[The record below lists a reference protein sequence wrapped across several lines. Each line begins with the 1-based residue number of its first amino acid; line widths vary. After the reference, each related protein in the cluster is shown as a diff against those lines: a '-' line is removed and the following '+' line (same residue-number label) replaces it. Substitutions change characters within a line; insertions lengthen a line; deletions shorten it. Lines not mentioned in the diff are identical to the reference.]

1 VSSTSYR
8 TADNRLLAALP
19 NSDRRRVVASCDL
32 VELDLADVLY
42 AAWEPLDCIYFP
54 TTSFISLTVPQ
65 GDSAAFEVGLVG
77 REGMLGLALALD
89 GGLSSERAVVQGA
102 GAALRLDIAGLRS
115 ELRRSAALRDQI
127 DRYVHVRLSQ
137 LAQSAICAH
146 FHLLESRLARRLLM
160 TQDRAGANTFTVTQ
174 EVLASKLGV
183 RRVGVTKAASA
194 LQKRRLIHYSRGDIT
209 VLDRRGLLAASCR
222 CYKIDQDSYDRIR
235 RQ

>member
-1 VSSTSYR
+1 
-8 TADNRLLAALP
+8 LLAALP

-89 GGLSSERAVVQGA
+89 GELSSERAVVQGA
-102 GAALRLDIAGLRS
+102 GSALRLDIAGLRS
-115 ELRRSAALRDQI
+115 ELRRSAALRGEI